1 MDMKK
6 LYIAPE
12 TNVYIINVVSHL
24 MDPSFVLN
32 PEDGPEISDDDFEQS
47 REENN
52 TDNNRGNIWD
62 NGW

>member
-32 PEDGPEISDDDFEQS
+32 PEGGPEISDDDFDQT
-47 REENN
+47 RE
-52 TDNNRGNIWD
+52 DNIDNYRGNIWD
-62 NGW
+62 NAW